1 MICRAPITY
10 PTDVDEGEK
19 QTLAVLG
26 AGSWGIAIAR
36 HLDRI
41 GHTVRLWEFDPEAAA
56 YLIRERTLASKLP
69 GITLA
74 DSIEVTNDLPETVAN
89 VQAILLITPS
99 TAIRGTAARLRE
111 CGVNAEVVI
120 NFAKGIDIETG
131 ERMTEVIADE
141 FPGPPVVSLVG
152 PSHAE
157 EVARDVPTAVVAA
170 STNPH
175 AARHAQLLL
184 STDRF
189 RVYTSDD
196 PIGVEYGAALK
207 NVVAIAAGITDGLGY
222 ESADNM
228 KGALITRG
236 LAEITRLGVRMGA
249 DPETFAGLSGVG
261 DLVTTCLSR
270 HSRNRYVGE
279 QLGRG
284 RKLAEI
290 LDQMAMV
297 AEGVN
302 TTRAALRLAD
312 RFEVDMPI
320 ARAVGAVLF
329 DDLPADRALV
339 ELMSRP
345 LQVEI
350 RR

>member
-1 MICRAPITY
+1 MGDQET
-10 PTDVDEGEK
+10 

-41 GHTVRLWEFDPEAAA
+41 GHAVRLWEFDPEAAA
-56 YLIRERTLASKLP
+56 HLIRERSLVSKLP
-69 GITLA
+69 GIALA
-74 DSIEVTNDLPETVAN
+74 DSIEVTNDLKAAVAGA
-89 VQAILLITPS
+89 QAILFITPS
-99 TAIRGTAARLRE
+99 TAVRGTAARLRE
-111 CGVNAEVVI
+111 SGVEAALVI

-131 ERMTEVIADE
+131 ERMSEVIADE
-141 FPGPPVVSLVG
+141 IPGPPVVSLVG

-175 AARHAQLLL
+175 AAQHAQLLL

-196 PIGVEYGAALK
+196 PVGVEYGSALK
-207 NVVAIAAGITDGLGY
+207 NIVAIAAGIADGLGY

-284 RKLAEI
+284 CKLPEI
-290 LDQMAMV
+290 LAGMTMV

-302 TTRAALRLAD
+302 TTRAAIRLAD
-312 RFEVDMPI
+312 RYEVDMPI

-329 DDLPADRALV
+329 DDLPADQALND
-339 ELMSRP
+339 LMTRP
-345 LQVEI
+345 LQAEI